1 VVEDFLGFFEGARKR
16 IQPLNDFCSFPS
28 FSPLQP
34 VDDNVPYFFI
44 LVVLE
49 FIKSIEDPN
58 DILVFVYSFSI
69 GHSAQEMFLEVSI
82 PQIMLVLRGISI
94 FRLIECF
101 DDLYSLEVSK
111 SQCLP
116 FHFVNE
122 KINVVDLSSLY
133 YAV

>member
-1 VVEDFLGFFEGARKR
+1 MVEDFLGLFEGARKR
-16 IQPLNDFCSFPS
+16 IEPLNDFCSFPS

-34 VDDNVPYFFI
+34 VDDDVPYFFI

-49 FIKSIEDPN
+49 FVKSIEDPN
-58 DILVFVYSFSI
+58 DILVFVYPFYI
-69 GHSAQEMFLEVSI
+69 GHCAQEMFFEIGI
-82 PQIMLVLRGISI
+82 PQIMLILSGISI

-101 DDLYSLEVSK
+101 DDLHSLEVSE

-122 KINVVDLSSLY
+122 KIDVVDFASLY